1 MENAV
6 LYWLPNCSTCKKAKN
21 FLEEKGIREIELRD
35 VKEKP
40 LNAIGGRRL
49 SRAFGRRGRAF
60 FAPRHQIPRT
70 EIERAR
76 AFRKGNARFYD
87 ARNTRFKAPDSGLQ
101 SGKAIAGFFE
111 KFWNR
116 FLEENYYEP
125 RK

>member
-40 LNAIGGRRL
+40 LTRLEVEDLAGLLGGAENLFSRRAIKYRELKLNERGLSEREMLDFMTREYTLLKRPVLVTGGT
-49 SRAFGRRGRAF
+49 AV
-60 FAPRHQIPRT
+60 
-70 EIERAR
+70 
-76 AFRKGNARFYD
+76 
-87 ARNTRFKAPDSGLQ
+87 
-101 SGKAIAGFFE
+101 AGFNE